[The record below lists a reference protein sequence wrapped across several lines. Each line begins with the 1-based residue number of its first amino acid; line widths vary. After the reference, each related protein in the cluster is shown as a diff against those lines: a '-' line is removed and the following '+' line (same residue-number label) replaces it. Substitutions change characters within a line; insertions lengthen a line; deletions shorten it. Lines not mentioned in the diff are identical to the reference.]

1 MLRELAEMD
10 RKIGTI
16 SLIVCSILTG
26 QTYRRVGIHWT
37 ALGATWGGMRMEIRF
52 SRKGRTPRLMLYH
65 DSHKCKGAIVD
76 MRI

>member
-1 MLRELAEMD
+1 
-10 RKIGTI
+10 
-16 SLIVCSILTG
+16 
-26 QTYRRVGIHWT
+26 
-37 ALGATWGGMRMEIRF
+37 MRMEIRF